1 MWKNRS
7 MEIDGNCI
15 SCGVLNN
22 VIMLK
27 LDWYNDKIIFNR
39 DCDSCEIQCYGNVCK
54 YKKMKV

>member
-39 DCDSCEIQCYGNVCK
+39 DCDSCEIQCLDIW
-54 YKKMKV
+54 